1 MQRKAYDT
9 DLSDAEWKQLRSK
22 LPKPKPGGRPR
33 TTDLREV
40 LNAIF
45 YVNKSGCH
53 WRLLPHDFPSW
64 QTVYMYFRDWQKDGT
79 WKMIHDFLRRKL
91 RRADGRKG
99 AASAAII
106 DSQSVK
112 ASEEANKTGF
122 DAGKKIKGRK
132 RHILVDTM
140 GLLIAVVVHSA
151 DIQDRDG
158 AKLVFKE
165 TGPQARLELVWAD
178 GGYAGQLI
186 DWTKKNTV
194 GILKS

>member
-9 DLSDAEWKQLRSK
+9 DLTDAEWNHLRSR
-22 LPKPKPGGRPR
+22 LPKAKRGGRPR
-33 TTDLREV
+33 TADLREV

-45 YVNKSGCH
+45 YLTKSGCH
-53 WRLLPHDFPSW
+53 WRLLPHDFPAW
-64 QTVYMYFRDWQKDGT
+64 QTVYTYFRSWQEDGT
-79 WKMIHDFLRRKL
+79 WKSIHDFLRRKL
-91 RRADGRKG
+91 RRSDGRSG
-99 AASAAII
+99 SASAAII

-112 ASEEANKTGF
+112 ASEVAKKTGF

-151 DIQDRDG
+151 AIQDRDG
-158 AKLVFKE
+158 AKLVFHQAQ
-165 TGPQARLELVWAD
+165 PQSRLELIWAD

-186 DWTKKNTV
+186 AWTKKNMAGT
-194 GILKS
+194 SRS

>member
-9 DLSDAEWKQLRSK
+9 DLSDAEWNHLHPR
-22 LPKPKPGGRPR
+22 LPKAKHGGRPR

-40 LNAIF
+40 LNAVF
-45 YVNKSGCH
+45 YVSKSGCH
-53 WRLLPHDFPSW
+53 WRLLPHDFPVW
-64 QTVYMYFRDWQKDGT
+64 QTVYMYFRDWQDDGT
-79 WKMIHDFLRRKL
+79 WKTLHDFLRRKI
-91 RRADGRKG
+91 RRADGRNG
-99 AASAAII
+99 SASAAII

-112 ASEEANKTGF
+112 ASGEARKTGF

-132 RHILVDTM
+132 RHILVDTL
-140 GLLIAVVVHSA
+140 GLLIAVVIHSA

-165 TGPQARLELVWAD
+165 AGSQSRLQLVWAD

-186 DWTKKNTV
+186 DWTKKNMA
-194 GILKS
+194 GASKS

>member
-9 DLSDAEWKQLRSK
+9 DLSDAEWNHLRSR
-22 LPKPKPGGRPR
+22 LPKAKHGGRPR
-33 TTDLREV
+33 TADLREII
-40 LNAIF
+40 NAVF

-53 WRLLPHDFPSW
+53 WRLLPHDFPPW
-64 QTVYMYFRDWQKDGT
+64 QTVYMYFRDWRKDGT
-79 WKMIHDFLRRKL
+79 WQAIHDFLRRKL
-91 RRADGRKG
+91 RRDDDRKG

-112 ASEEANKTGF
+112 ASGEANKTGF

-132 RHILVDTM
+132 RHLLVDTM

-158 AKLVFKE
+158 AKLVFNE
-165 TGPQARLELVWAD
+165 ASPQSRLQLVWAD
-178 GGYAGQLI
+178 GGYAGELV
-186 DWTKKNTV
+186 DWAKKNMIVT
-194 GILKS
+194 LKS